1 MPSDADTARRA
12 RALRQRV
19 MMRGIWRLGLIGGVW
34 LVLGAFAAAWAQT
47 STPDS
52 ATAPI
57 PSRPSV
63 AFQVGTAFAVADGY
77 WLTAHHVVEGK
88 DLVLIGPLERS
99 RWVRAEIVK
108 TDNRLDL
115 VLLKAR
121 ANRPVLSFA
130 RWQEVPTGLEVSV
143 IGYPQPRVQG
153 LSKKITQGIING
165 NRSDRNESIDTGYF
179 QLSAEVAMGNSGGP
193 VLAPDGL
200 VVGMVQKKVNVQ
212 RVAERTQDVL
222 VNVSFALKSAQLLDF
237 LRDTPVQPSVRSL
250 GLDTVL
256 RPYQLFA
263 QTETSVLAVVARQQ
277 NPRSASETPAT
288 PSSSG
293 D

>member
-1 MPSDADTARRA
+1 
-12 RALRQRV
+12 V
-19 MMRGIWRLGLIGGVW
+19 EE
-34 LVLGAFAAAWAQT
+34 AA
-47 STPDS
+47 TP
-52 ATAPI
+52 APAK
-57 PSRPSV
+57 PAV

-88 DLVLIGPLERS
+88 DLVLLGPLERS
-99 RWVRAEIVK
+99 RWVRAEVVK
-108 TDNRLDL
+108 TDARLDL
-115 VLLKAR
+115 VLLKAKTT
-121 ANRPVLSFA
+121 RPVLSFS
-130 RWQEVPTGLEVSV
+130 RWHDVPVGLEVSV
-143 IGYPQPRVQG
+143 IGFPQPRVQG

-193 VLAPDGL
+193 VLAPDGS

-237 LRDTPVQPSVRSL
+237 LRDTPVQPTVRTL

-263 QTETSVLAVVARQQ
+263 QSESSVLAVVARQQ
-277 NPRSASETPAT
+277 TSRSTADLPTTP
-288 PSSSG
+288 
-293 D
+293 